1 MSFID
6 TSLESLNWQIAF
18 MRQEL
23 DHLRSLQKQLRTEAR
38 VCFENSAKLEA
49 IIRAFDGFIYVC
61 SSNYQVEYMNDKL
74 IERTGY
80 NPIGQKCFNA
90 LHGLDHVC
98 DWCVNDRVLKGE
110 TVRWEIR
117 SPKDNRYYY
126 IINTPIYYPDGS
138 IAKMAMIQDVTDKKD
153 VEIEREKLIA
163 QLEAKNADLEVFSY
177 AVSHDLRGPLLTIK
191 GLLKWIERDAKDA
204 NFKRLEENM
213 SAIFRAADRMER
225 LTTDLLK
232 LSRVAKLPDK
242 LQEMSFE
249 EIVWEALELLAGK
262 ITQSNV
268 KIDIQNGFPKV
279 YASRDKLLTILQN
292 LIENAVKYMG
302 PQTEPR
308 IKIGFRNDGEEV
320 VFFVEDNGI
329 GVDPKNLS
337 KIFGLF
343 VKLDENSEGTGIGL
357 AMLKRILEASHGRIW
372 LESQG
377 IGYGCRFCFTFENRA
392 PDHLSERLADA
403 DPSFG
408 S

>member
-61 SSNYQVEYMNDKL
+61 SSNYQVEYVNDKL

-117 SPKDNRYYY
+117 SPKDNHYYY

-177 AVSHDLRGPLLTIK
+177 SGFARSQRAYTHDQGASQV
-191 GLLKWIERDAKDA
+191 D
-204 NFKRLEENM
+204 
-213 SAIFRAADRMER
+213 RA
-225 LTTDLLK
+225 
-232 LSRVAKLPDK
+232 
-242 LQEMSFE
+242 
-249 EIVWEALELLAGK
+249 
-262 ITQSNV
+262 
-268 KIDIQNGFPKV
+268 
-279 YASRDKLLTILQN
+279 
-292 LIENAVKYMG
+292 
-302 PQTEPR
+302 
-308 IKIGFRNDGEEV
+308 
-320 VFFVEDNGI
+320 
-329 GVDPKNLS
+329 
-337 KIFGLF
+337 
-343 VKLDENSEGTGIGL
+343 
-357 AMLKRILEASHGRIW
+357 
-372 LESQG
+372 
-377 IGYGCRFCFTFENRA
+377 
-392 PDHLSERLADA
+392 
-403 DPSFG
+403 
-408 S
+408 

>member
-1 MSFID
+1 MSFVD

-80 NPIGQKCFNA
+80 NPIGQKCYNA

-117 SPKDNRYYY
+117 SPKDNHYYY

-191 GLLKWIERDAKDA
+191 GLLKWIERDAKNA

-213 SAIFRAADRMER
+213 STIFRSADRMER
-225 LTTDLLK
+225 LITDLLK
-232 LSRVAKLPDK
+232 LSRVANLQDE

-279 YASRDKLLTILQN
+279 CASRDKLLTILQN

-308 IKIGFRNDGEEV
+308 IKIGFRNDGEEI

-343 VKLDENSEGTGIGL
+343 AKLDENSEGTGIGL
-357 AMLKRILEASHGRIW
+357 AMLKRILEAGHGRIW

-377 IGYGCRFCFTFENRA
+377 IGYGCRFCFTFENCVS
-392 PDHLSERLADA
+392 DDLFERQADV
-403 DPSFG
+403 DPGFRS
-408 S
+408 

>member
-1 MSFID
+1 MSFVD

-61 SSNYQVEYMNDKL
+61 SSNYQVEYVNDKL

-110 TVRWEIR
+110 TVRWEIK
-117 SPKDNRYYY
+117 SPKDNHYYY
-126 IINTPIYYPDGS
+126 VINTPIYYPDGS
-138 IAKMAMIQDVTDKKD
+138 IAKMAMIQDVTDKKN

-163 QLEAKNADLEVFSY
+163 QLETKNADLEVFSY

-191 GLLKWIERDAKDA
+191 GLLKWIERDAI
-204 NFKRLEENM
+204 NSNLKRLQENM
-213 SAIFRAADRMER
+213 STVFRSADRMES
-225 LTTDLLK
+225 LITDLLK
-232 LSRVAKLPDK
+232 LSRVANLQDE
-242 LQEMSFE
+242 LQELSFE

-262 ITQSNV
+262 ITESNV
-268 KIDIQNGFPKV
+268 KIDIQNDLPKMC
-279 YASRDKLLTILQN
+279 ACRNKLLTVLQN

-308 IKIGFRNDGEEV
+308 IKIGSRNDREDV

-329 GVDPKNLS
+329 GLDPQNLS

-357 AMLKRILEASHGRIW
+357 AMLKRILEADHGRIW
-372 LESQG
+372 VESQG
-377 IGYGCRFCFTFENRA
+377 IGHGCRFCFTFKNCETVPA
-392 PDHLSERLADA
+392 E
-403 DPSFG
+403 
-408 S
+408 

>member
-1 MSFID
+1 MSFVD

-80 NPIGQKCFNA
+80 NPIGQKCFNV

-117 SPKDNRYYY
+117 SPKDNHYYY
-126 IINTPIYYPDGS
+126 VINTPIYYPDGS
-138 IAKMAMIQDVTDKKD
+138 IAKMAMIQDVTDKKN

-163 QLEAKNADLEVFSY
+163 QLETKNADLEVFSY
-177 AVSHDLRGPLLTIK
+177 AVSHDLRGPLLTIR
-191 GLLKWIERDAKDA
+191 GLLKWIERDAI
-204 NFKRLEENM
+204 NSNLKRLQENM
-213 SAIFRAADRMER
+213 STIFRSADRMER
-225 LTTDLLK
+225 LITDLLK
-232 LSRVAKLPDK
+232 LSRVANLQDEV
-242 LQEMSFE
+242 QEMRFE
-249 EIVWEALELLAGK
+249 EIVWEALELLSGK

-268 KIDIQNGFPKV
+268 KIDIQNDLPKV
-279 YASRDKLLTILQN
+279 CACRNKLLTVLQN

-308 IKIGFRNDGEEV
+308 IKIGSRNDGEEV

-329 GVDPKNLS
+329 GLDPKNLS

-357 AMLKRILEASHGRIW
+357 AMLKRILEADHGRIW
-372 LESQG
+372 VESQG
-377 IGYGCRFCFTFENRA
+377 IGYGCRFCFTFKNCETPA
-392 PDHLSERLADA
+392 PV
-403 DPSFG
+403 
-408 S
+408 

>member
-1 MSFID
+1 MSFVD

-61 SSNYQVEYMNDKL
+61 SSNYQVEYVNDKL

-110 TVRWEIR
+110 TVRWEIK
-117 SPKDNRYYY
+117 SPKDNHYYY
-126 IINTPIYYPDGS
+126 VINTPIYYPDGS
-138 IAKMAMIQDVTDKKD
+138 IAKMAMIQDVTDKKN

-163 QLEAKNADLEVFSY
+163 QLETKNADLEVFSY

-191 GLLKWIERDAKDA
+191 GLLKWIERDAI
-204 NFKRLEENM
+204 NSNLKRLQENM
-213 SAIFRAADRMER
+213 STVFRSADRMER
-225 LTTDLLK
+225 LITDLLK
-232 LSRVAKLPDK
+232 LSRVANLQDEV
-242 LQEMSFE
+242 QEMRFE
-249 EIVWEALELLAGK
+249 DIVWEALELLSGK

-268 KIDIQNGFPKV
+268 KIDIQNDLPKV
-279 YASRDKLLTILQN
+279 CACRNKLLTVLQN

-308 IKIGFRNDGEEV
+308 IKIGSRSDGEDV

-329 GVDPKNLS
+329 GLDPKNLS

-357 AMLKRILEASHGRIW
+357 AMLKRILEADHGRIW
-372 LESQG
+372 VESQG
-377 IGYGCRFCFTFENRA
+377 IGHGCRFCFTFKNCETA
-392 PDHLSERLADA
+392 PAE
-403 DPSFG
+403 
-408 S
+408 

>member
-1 MSFID
+1 MSFVD

-80 NPIGQKCFNA
+80 NPIGQKCFNV

-117 SPKDNRYYY
+117 SPKDNHYYY
-126 IINTPIYYPDGS
+126 VINTPIYYPDGS
-138 IAKMAMIQDVTDKKD
+138 IAKMAMIQDVTDKKN

-163 QLEAKNADLEVFSY
+163 QLETKNADLEVFSY
-177 AVSHDLRGPLLTIK
+177 AVSHDLRGPLLTIR
-191 GLLKWIERDAKDA
+191 GLLKWIERDAT
-204 NFKRLEENM
+204 NSNLKRLQENM
-213 SAIFRAADRMER
+213 STIFRSADRMER
-225 LTTDLLK
+225 LITDLLK
-232 LSRVAKLPDK
+232 LSRVANLQDEV
-242 LQEMSFE
+242 QEMRFE
-249 EIVWEALELLAGK
+249 EIVWEALELLSGK

-268 KIDIQNGFPKV
+268 KIDIQNDLPKV
-279 YASRDKLLTILQN
+279 CACRNKLLTVLQN

-302 PQTEPR
+302 PQTDPR
-308 IKIGFRNDGEEV
+308 IKIGSRNDGEEV

-329 GVDPKNLS
+329 GLDPKNLS

-357 AMLKRILEASHGRIW
+357 AMLKRILEADHGRIW
-372 LESQG
+372 VESQG
-377 IGYGCRFCFTFENRA
+377 IGYGCRFCFTFKNCETPA
-392 PDHLSERLADA
+392 PV
-403 DPSFG
+403 
-408 S
+408 

>member
-1 MSFID
+1 MSFVD

-80 NPIGQKCFNA
+80 DPIGQKCFNV

-117 SPKDNRYYY
+117 SPKDNHYYY
-126 IINTPIYYPDGS
+126 VINTPIYYPDGS
-138 IAKMAMIQDVTDKKD
+138 IAKMAMIQDVTDKKN

-163 QLEAKNADLEVFSY
+163 QLEAKNEDLEVFSY

-191 GLLKWIERDAKDA
+191 GLLKWVERDAI
-204 NFKRLEENM
+204 NSNLKRLQENM
-213 SAIFRAADRMER
+213 STIFRSADRMEG
-225 LTTDLLK
+225 LITDLLK
-232 LSRVAKLPDK
+232 LSRVANLQDEV
-242 LQEMSFE
+242 QEMSFE
-249 EIVWEALELLAGK
+249 EIVWEALELLSGK
-262 ITQSNV
+262 INQSNV
-268 KIDIQNGFPKV
+268 KIDIQSDFPKV
-279 YASRDKLLTILQN
+279 CACRNKLLTVLQN

-308 IKIGFRNDGEEV
+308 IKIGSRNDGEDV

-329 GVDPKNLS
+329 GLDPKNLS

-357 AMLKRILEASHGRIW
+357 AMLKRILEADHGRIW
-372 LESQG
+372 VESQG
-377 IGYGCRFCFTFENRA
+377 IGYGCRFCFTFKNCETA
-392 PDHLSERLADA
+392 PAK
-403 DPSFG
+403 
-408 S
+408 